1 MEKIL
6 FYGQTYAEWIIMGM
20 LLVQLM
26 AIFVSM
32 HKITVIRKQL
42 KRITDQV
49 QDYLQVVMESEEENA
64 RKMEENRRASEKE
77 AQTQLISSV
86 LEEIF
91 P

>member
-1 MEKIL
+1 MEQIL
-6 FYGQTYAEWIIMGM
+6 EFGQTYAQWIIMGM

-26 AIFVSM
+26 VIFVSI

-64 RKMEENRRASEKE
+64 RKMQENRRASEKE

>member
-26 AIFVSM
+26 TVFVFI
-32 HKITVIRKQL
+32 HKITVIRKQI
-42 KRITDQV
+42 KKITDQV
-49 QDYLQVVMESEEENA
+49 QEYLQVVMESEEENA
-64 RKMEENRRASEKE
+64 RKLEEDRRASEKE

>member
-6 FYGQTYAEWIIMGM
+6 FYGQTYAQWIIMGM

-42 KRITDQV
+42 KRITKQV

-64 RKMEENRRASEKE
+64 RKLEENRRASEKE
-77 AQTQLISSV
+77 TQTQLISSV

>member
-6 FYGQTYAEWIIMGM
+6 FYGQTYAQWIIMGM

-42 KRITDQV
+42 KRITEQV

-64 RKMEENRRASEKE
+64 RKLEENRRASEKE

>member
-1 MEKIL
+1 MEQIL
-6 FYGQTYAEWIIMGM
+6 EFGQTYAEWIIMGM

>member
-1 MEKIL
+1 MEQIL
-6 FYGQTYAEWIIMGM
+6 EFGQTYAQWIIMGM

-42 KRITDQV
+42 KRITEQV

>member
-6 FYGQTYAEWIIMGM
+6 FYGQTYAQWIIMGM

-32 HKITVIRKQL
+32 HKITAIRKQL
-42 KRITDQV
+42 KKITNQV
-49 QDYLQVVMESEEENA
+49 QEYLQVVMESEEENA

>member
-1 MEKIL
+1 MEQIL
-6 FYGQTYAEWIIMGM
+6 EFGQTYAQWIIMGM

-64 RKMEENRRASEKE
+64 RKLEEDRRASEKE

>member
-6 FYGQTYAEWIIMGM
+6 FYGQTYAQWIIMGM

-64 RKMEENRRASEKE
+64 RKMQENRRASEKE

>member
-1 MEKIL
+1 MEQIL
-6 FYGQTYAEWIIMGM
+6 EFGQVYSEWIIMGIALFQLSIM
-20 LLVQLM
+20 FLLV
-26 AIFVSM
+26 

-42 KRITDQV
+42 KKITNQV

-64 RKMEENRRASEKE
+64 RKLEEDRRASEKE

>member
-6 FYGQTYAEWIIMGM
+6 FYGQTYAQWIIMGM

-42 KRITDQV
+42 KRITKQV

-64 RKMEENRRASEKE
+64 RKLEENRRASEKE

>member
-1 MEKIL
+1 MEQIL
-6 FYGQTYAEWIIMGM
+6 EFGQTYAEWIIMGM

-26 AIFVSM
+26 VIFVSM

-64 RKMEENRRASEKE
+64 RKLEENRRASEKE

>member
-6 FYGQTYAEWIIMGM
+6 FYGQTYAQWIIMGM

-26 AIFVSM
+26 TIFVFI
-32 HKITVIRKQL
+32 HKITAISKQL
-42 KRITDQV
+42 KKITDQV
-49 QDYLQVVMESEEENA
+49 QEYLQVVMESEEENA
-64 RKMEENRRASEKE
+64 RKLEENRRASEKE

>member
-1 MEKIL
+1 MEQIL
-6 FYGQTYAEWIIMGM
+6 EFGQVYSEWIIMGIALFQLSIM
-20 LLVQLM
+20 FLLV
-26 AIFVSM
+26 

-42 KRITDQV
+42 KRITEQV

-64 RKMEENRRASEKE
+64 RKLEENRRASEKE

>member
-6 FYGQTYAEWIIMGM
+6 FYGQTYAQWIIMGM

-32 HKITVIRKQL
+32 HKITAIRKQL
-42 KRITDQV
+42 KRITNQV

-64 RKMEENRRASEKE
+64 RKMEEDRRASEKE

>member
-6 FYGQTYAEWIIMGM
+6 FYGQTYAQWIIMGM

-42 KRITDQV
+42 KKITNQV

-64 RKMEENRRASEKE
+64 RKMEEDRRASEKE

>member
-6 FYGQTYAEWIIMGM
+6 FYGQTYAQWIIMGM

-26 AIFVSM
+26 VIFVSI

-42 KRITDQV
+42 KRITEQV

-64 RKMEENRRASEKE
+64 RKLEENRRASEKE

>member
-1 MEKIL
+1 MEQIL
-6 FYGQTYAEWIIMGM
+6 EFGQTYAEWIIVGM

-64 RKMEENRRASEKE
+64 RKMQENRRASEKE

>member
-6 FYGQTYAEWIIMGM
+6 FYGQTYAQWIIMGM

>member
-1 MEKIL
+1 MEQIL
-6 FYGQTYAEWIIMGM
+6 EFGQTYAQWIIMGM

-42 KRITDQV
+42 KRITKQV
-49 QDYLQVVMESEEENA
+49 QDYLQVVMESEEENT
-64 RKMEENRRASEKE
+64 RKLEENRRASEKE

>member
-26 AIFVSM
+26 VIFVSM
-32 HKITVIRKQL
+32 HKITAIRKQL
-42 KRITDQV
+42 KKITDQV
-49 QDYLQVVMESEEENA
+49 QEYLQVVMESEEENA
-64 RKMEENRRASEKE
+64 RKLEEDRRASEKE

>member
-1 MEKIL
+1 MEQIL
-6 FYGQTYAEWIIMGM
+6 EFGQTYAEWIIMGM

-26 AIFVSM
+26 AIFVSI

>member
-1 MEKIL
+1 MEQIL
-6 FYGQTYAEWIIMGM
+6 EFGQTYAEWIIMGM

-64 RKMEENRRASEKE
+64 RKMEEDRRASEKE

>member
-1 MEKIL
+1 MEQIL
-6 FYGQTYAEWIIMGM
+6 EFGQTYAQWIIMGM

-64 RKMEENRRASEKE
+64 RKMQENRRASEKE

>member
-26 AIFVSM
+26 VIFVSI

-42 KRITDQV
+42 KRITEQV

-64 RKMEENRRASEKE
+64 RKMQENRRASEKE

>member
-1 MEKIL
+1 MEQIL
-6 FYGQTYAEWIIMGM
+6 EFGQTYAEWIIMGM

-26 AIFVSM
+26 TIFVSM

-42 KRITDQV
+42 KRITEQV

-64 RKMEENRRASEKE
+64 RKLEENRRASEKE

>member
-26 AIFVSM
+26 TIFVSM

-42 KRITDQV
+42 KKITDQV
-49 QDYLQVVMESEEENA
+49 QEYLKVVMESEEENA
-64 RKMEENRRASEKE
+64 RKLEENRRASEKE

>member
-1 MEKIL
+1 MEQIL
-6 FYGQTYAEWIIMGM
+6 EFGQVYSEWIIMGIALFQLIIM
-20 LLVQLM
+20 FLLV
-26 AIFVSM
+26 

-42 KRITDQV
+42 KKITDQV
-49 QDYLQVVMESEEENA
+49 QEYLQVVMESEEENA
-64 RKMEENRRASEKE
+64 RKLEEDRRASEKE

>member
-1 MEKIL
+1 MEQIL
-6 FYGQTYAEWIIMGM
+6 EFGQVYSEWIIMGIALFQLSIM
-20 LLVQLM
+20 FLLV
-26 AIFVSM
+26 
-32 HKITVIRKQL
+32 HKITAISKQL
-42 KRITDQV
+42 KKITNQV

-64 RKMEENRRASEKE
+64 RKLEEDRRASEKE

>member
-1 MEKIL
+1 MEQIL
-6 FYGQTYAEWIIMGM
+6 EFGQTYAQWIIMGM

-42 KRITDQV
+42 KRITEQV
-49 QDYLQVVMESEEENA
+49 QDYLQVVMESEKENA
-64 RKMEENRRASEKE
+64 RKLEENRRASEKE

>member
-1 MEKIL
+1 MEQIL
-6 FYGQTYAEWIIMGM
+6 EFGQTYAQWIIMGM

-26 AIFVSM
+26 VIFVSI

-42 KRITDQV
+42 KRITEQV

-64 RKMEENRRASEKE
+64 RKLEENRRASEKE

>member
-42 KRITDQV
+42 KRITKQV

-64 RKMEENRRASEKE
+64 RKLEENRRASEKE

>member
-26 AIFVSM
+26 AFFVSI
-32 HKITVIRKQL
+32 HKITAIRKQL
-42 KRITDQV
+42 KKITEQV

>member
-26 AIFVSM
+26 VIFVSI

-42 KRITDQV
+42 KRITEQV

>member
-6 FYGQTYAEWIIMGM
+6 FYGQTYAQWIIMGM

-26 AIFVSM
+26 TVFVFI

-42 KRITDQV
+42 KKITDQV
-49 QDYLQVVMESEEENA
+49 QEYLQVVMESEEENA
-64 RKMEENRRASEKE
+64 RKLEEDRRASEKE

>member
-6 FYGQTYAEWIIMGM
+6 FYGQTYAQWIIMGM

-64 RKMEENRRASEKE
+64 RKLEENRRASEKE
-77 AQTQLISSV
+77 TQTQLISSV

>member
-6 FYGQTYAEWIIMGM
+6 FYGQTYAQWIIMGM

-42 KRITDQV
+42 KKITDQV
-49 QDYLQVVMESEEENA
+49 QEYLQVVMESEEENA
-64 RKMEENRRASEKE
+64 RKLEEDRRASEKE

>member
-26 AIFVSM
+26 TVFVSI
-32 HKITVIRKQL
+32 HKITAIRKQL
-42 KRITDQV
+42 KKITDQV
-49 QDYLQVVMESEEENA
+49 QEYLQVVMESEEENA
-64 RKMEENRRASEKE
+64 RKLEEDRRASEKE

>member
-26 AIFVSM
+26 TVFVFI
-32 HKITVIRKQL
+32 HKITAIRKQL
-42 KRITDQV
+42 KKITDQV
-49 QDYLQVVMESEEENA
+49 QEYLQVVMESEEENA
-64 RKMEENRRASEKE
+64 RKLEENRRASEKE